1 MPNIIKKVLANVAQV
16 LTNAEKATARSNI
29 GAASADSTPCHLF
42 LSNGIGL
49 HNATQS
55 VGTSWTKVGT
65 CTFGSALLYVPPG
78 RLKVTLDFEDLKRLY
93 LGGAYSYSNTI
104 SVAIVHSGAVS
115 DGSGTEV
122 TIDDTTCYSK
132 RITGQS
138 PTYSADFLSWQFL
151 STTKGVFSADVYMKG
166 TSSFTLPVVT
176 SSTNRTQGEAAL
188 ATTLIQQAG
197 NLPTDTSGNITVGG
211 EIERIL

>member
-1 MPNIIKKVLANVAQV
+1 MPNIIKKVLANVVQT
-16 LTNAEKATARSNI
+16 LTDAEKAIARGNI

-49 HNATQS
+49 HDATQS

-65 CTFGSALLYVPPG
+65 CAFGSSLIYIPPG
-78 RLKVTLDFEDLKRLY
+78 RLKVTLDLEDLKRLY

-104 SVAIVHSGAVS
+104 SVAIVHSGAIA
-115 DGSGTEV
+115 DGSGTKV
-122 TIDDTTCYSK
+122 TIDGTTCYSK
-132 RITGQS
+132 NIGAQA
-138 PTYSADFLSWQFL
+138 PTYFASFLSWEFL

-166 TSSFTLPVVT
+166 TSSFTLPIVT
-176 SSTNRTQGEAAL
+176 SSTNRTEGEAAL

-197 NLPTDTSGNITVGG
+197 NLPTDTSGNVTVGG

>member
-1 MPNIIKKVLANVAQV
+1 MPNLIKKVLANVAQNLSV
-16 LTNAEKATARSNI
+16 AEKAIARGNI

-65 CTFGSALLYVPPG
+65 CAFGSPLLDIPPG
-78 RLKVTLDFEDLKRLY
+78 RLKVTLDLEDLKRLY
-93 LGGAYSYSNTI
+93 LGGAYDYSNTI
-104 SVAIVHSGAVS
+104 SVALVHSGAIS

-122 TIDDTTCYSK
+122 TIDGTTCYSK
-132 RITGQS
+132 NITGQS
-138 PTYSADFLSWQFL
+138 PTYSADFLSWQFQ

-197 NLPTDTSGNITVGG
+197 NLPTDTSGNITIGA

>member
-1 MPNIIKKVLANVAQV
+1 MPNVIKKVLANIVQNLSV
-16 LTNAEKATARSNI
+16 AEKAIARGNI

-42 LSNGIGL
+42 LSNGIGM

-65 CTFGSALLYVPPG
+65 CTFGSLALDIPPG
-78 RLKVTLDFEDLKRLY
+78 RLKVTLDLEDLKRLY
-93 LGGAYSYSNTI
+93 LGGAYNYSNPI

-122 TIDDTTCYSK
+122 TIDGTTCYSK
-132 RITGQS
+132 KITGQS
-138 PTYSADFLSWQFL
+138 PTYSADFLSWQFR

-166 TSSFTLPVVT
+166 TSSFTLPIVT

-197 NLPTDTSGNITVGG
+197 NLPTDTSGHITIGA

>member
-1 MPNIIKKVLANVAQV
+1 MPNVIKKILANVTQIFNE
-16 LTNAEKATARSNI
+16 TEKATARGNI

-65 CTFGSALLYVPPG
+65 CTFGSLALDIPPG
-78 RLKVTLDFEDLKRLY
+78 RLKVTLDLEDLKRLY
-93 LGGAYSYSNTI
+93 LGGAYNYSNTI

-115 DGSGTEV
+115 DGSGTKV
-122 TIDDTTCYSK
+122 TIDGTTCYSK
-132 RITGQS
+132 NITGQS

-151 STTKGVFSADVYMKG
+151 STTKGIFSADVYMKG

-176 SSTNRTQGEAAL
+176 SSSNLTQGEAAL

-197 NLPTDTSGNITVGG
+197 NLPTDTSGNITIGA

>member
-1 MPNIIKKVLANVAQV
+1 MPNIIKKVLANVVQP
-16 LTNAEKATARSNI
+16 LTLEEMAIARGNI

-65 CTFGSALLYVPPG
+65 CTFGSLALDIPPG
-78 RLKVTLDFEDLKRLY
+78 RLKVTLDLEDLKRLY
-93 LGGAYSYSNTI
+93 LGGAYNYSNTI
-104 SVAIVHSGAVS
+104 RVAIVHSGAVS

-122 TIDDTTCYSK
+122 TIDGTTCYSK
-132 RITGQS
+132 NITGQS
-138 PTYSADFLSWQFL
+138 PTYSADFLSWQFQ

-197 NLPTDTSGNITVGG
+197 NLPTDTSGNITIGA

>member
-1 MPNIIKKVLANVAQV
+1 MPNIIKKVLANVAQNLSV
-16 LTNAEKATARSNI
+16 AEKAIARGNI

-65 CTFGSALLYVPPG
+65 CTFGSLALDIPPG
-78 RLKVTLDFEDLKRLY
+78 RLKVTLDLEDLKRLY
-93 LGGAYSYSNTI
+93 LGGAYNYSNTI
-104 SVAIVHSGAVS
+104 MVALVHSGAVS
-115 DGSGTEV
+115 DGRGTKV
-122 TIDDTTCYSK
+122 TIDGTTCYSNN
-132 RITGQS
+132 ITGQS

-151 STTKGVFSADVYMKG
+151 TTTKGVFSADVYMKG

-197 NLPTDTSGNITVGG
+197 NLPTDTSGNITIGA

>member
-1 MPNIIKKVLANVAQV
+1 MPNLIKKVLANVTQA
-16 LTNAEKATARSNI
+16 LTNAEKATARGNI

-65 CTFGSALLYVPPG
+65 CAFGSPLLDIPPG
-78 RLKVTLDFEDLKRLY
+78 RLKVTLDLEDLKRLY

-104 SVAIVHSGAVS
+104 SVAIVHSGAIA
-115 DGSGTEV
+115 DGIGTEV
-122 TIDDTTCYSK
+122 TIDGTTCYSK
-132 RITGQS
+132 NIGAQA
-138 PTYSADFLSWQFL
+138 PTYFASFLSWEFL

-166 TSSFTLPVVT
+166 TSSFTLPIVT
-176 SSTNRTQGEAAL
+176 SSTNRTKGEAAL

-197 NLPTDTSGNITVGG
+197 NLPKDTSGNVTVGS

>member
-1 MPNIIKKVLANVAQV
+1 MPNIIKKVLANVFQP
-16 LTNAEKATARSNI
+16 LTIAEMAIARDNI

-42 LSNGIGL
+42 KANGIGL

-55 VGTSWTKVGT
+55 VGTTWTKVGT
-65 CTFGSALLYVPPG
+65 CTFGSLALDIPPG
-78 RLKVTLDFEDLKRLY
+78 RLKVTLDLEDLKRLY
-93 LGGAYSYSNTI
+93 LGGAYNYSNTI

-132 RITGQS
+132 NITGQA
-138 PTYSADFLSWQFL
+138 PTYSADFHSWEFL

-176 SSTNRTQGEAAL
+176 SSTNPTQGEAAL

-197 NLPTDTSGNITVGG
+197 NLPTDTSGHITIGA